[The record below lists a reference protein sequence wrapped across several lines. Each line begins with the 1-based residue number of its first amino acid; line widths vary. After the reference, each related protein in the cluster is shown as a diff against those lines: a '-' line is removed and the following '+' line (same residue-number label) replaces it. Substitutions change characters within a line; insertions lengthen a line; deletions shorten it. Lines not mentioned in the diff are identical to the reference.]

1 MGIKLSSG
9 GTLAT
14 IVSQKHDIDRIT
26 PMTKL
31 AILEYPDPR
40 LRTTAKPVAVVDDAV
55 RQLADDLLETM
66 YAAKGIGLAA
76 TQVDV
81 HRRVLV
87 LDLSEER
94 NQPLVLINP
103 KILMAEGR
111 GPGEEGC
118 LSVPDIYDQVQ
129 RATHIKVRA
138 LGRDG
143 QPFDM
148 DAEGLL
154 AVCIQHEMDHL
165 EGKLF
170 VDYLSELKRQLIRRR
185 LEKERKQRS
194 AGGEKKRAATPL
206 AAPVGVPSGVPAGV
220 PGSRPPAI

>member
-14 IVSQKHDIDRIT
+14 FLGQKHDIARIT

-40 LRTTAKPVAVVDDAV
+40 LRKTAKPVQTVDDAV
-55 RQLADDLLETM
+55 RQLAADLLETM
-66 YAAKGIGLAA
+66 YAAKGVGLAA

-87 LDLSEER
+87 LDVSEER
-94 NQPLVLINP
+94 NRPLVFINP
-103 KILMAEGR
+103 EILSAAGR

-118 LSVPDIYDQVQ
+118 LSVPDIYEKVQ
-129 RATHIKVRA
+129 RATHIRVRA

-143 QPFDM
+143 LPFEM
-148 DAEGLL
+148 EAEGLL
-154 AVCIQHEMDHL
+154 AICIQHEMDHL

-185 LEKERKQRS
+185 LEKERKQRTS
-194 AGGEKKRAATPL
+194 GSETRAKASGVATPR
-206 AAPVGVPSGVPAGV
+206 ASAPAL
-220 PGSRPPAI
+220 

>member
-1 MGIKLSSG
+1 
-9 GTLAT
+9 
-14 IVSQKHDIDRIT
+14 
-26 PMTKL
+26 MTKL

-40 LRTTAKPVAVVDDAV
+40 LRKTAKAVGVVDDAV
-55 RQLADDLLETM
+55 RQLVGDLLETM

-87 LDLSEER
+87 LDISEER

-103 KILMAEGR
+103 EILSAEGR

-118 LSVPDIYDQVQ
+118 LSVPDIYDKVQ
-129 RATHIKVRA
+129 RATRIRVRA
-138 LGRDG
+138 LGTDG
-143 QPFDM
+143 QPFEM

-154 AVCIQHEMDHL
+154 GVCIQHEMDHL

-194 AGGEKKRAATPL
+194 PGSEHRVATP
-206 AAPVGVPSGVPAGV
+206 GVSTPAL
-220 PGSRPPAI
+220 

>member
-1 MGIKLSSG
+1 
-9 GTLAT
+9 
-14 IVSQKHDIDRIT
+14 
-26 PMTKL
+26 MTKL

-40 LRTTAKPVAVVDDAV
+40 LRKTAKPVEVVDDAV
-55 RQLADDLLETM
+55 RQLAADLLETM

-87 LDLSEER
+87 LDVSDER
-94 NQPLVLINP
+94 NQPMVFINP
-103 KILMAEGR
+103 ELLSTEGR

-118 LSVPDIYDQVQ
+118 LSVPDIYEKVQ
-129 RATHIKVRA
+129 RATHVRARA
-138 LGRDG
+138 LGLDG
-143 QPFDM
+143 RPFEV
-148 DAEGLL
+148 DADGLL
-154 AVCIQHEMDHL
+154 AICIQHEMDHL

-194 AGGEKKRAATPL
+194 SGSEIRAAAPGVATARTSTPAL
-206 AAPVGVPSGVPAGV
+206 
-220 PGSRPPAI
+220 